1 MGRLG
6 LRAPLLVLL
15 GAIALVVSFL
25 LTPTSDTFDVLSN
38 GHRVRVAAEMHAV
51 DYAILVLRI
60 GGVVVLI
67 AGAYLAY
74 RQLAARSGAGR
85 GRSARPRVRQARG
98 HAARG
103 RRSRD
108 TERGHPSLLRRNTG
122 V

>member
-25 LTPTSDTFDVLSN
+25 LTPTADTFDVLSN

-60 GGVVVLI
+60 GGVVALI
-67 AGAYLAY
+67 AGGYLAY
-74 RQLAARSGAGR
+74 RRWRPDQVLDGEDRPGRGYDRLENMPPEGGDPAAR
-85 GRSARPRVRQARG
+85 
-98 HAARG
+98 AAVT
-103 RRSRD
+103 RRF
-108 TERGHPSLLRRNTG
+108 
-122 V
+122 